1 MAKESIRR
9 QVRREF
15 KIAQY
20 YTGQKNQA
28 LNNLDAIEESSE
40 SEGDDL
46 VSQREDFLENYYQ
59 TIDEE
64 N

>member
-28 LNNLDAIEESSE
+28 LNNLDAIEGSSE